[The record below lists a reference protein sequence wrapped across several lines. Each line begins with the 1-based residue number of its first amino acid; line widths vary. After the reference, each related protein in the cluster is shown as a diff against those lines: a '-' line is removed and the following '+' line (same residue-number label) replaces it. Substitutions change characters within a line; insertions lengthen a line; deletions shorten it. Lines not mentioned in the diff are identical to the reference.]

1 MSNFKAGVVL
11 VTYNR
16 LQELKKSLPC
26 YEKQTKK
33 PVYMIVVDNCS
44 NDGTKEF
51 LEKWENEDCGI
62 IKKVITLPENRGG
75 SGGFYAGLK
84 EASVRTDAD
93 WIWVADDDAFPELYD
108 FEKAELFVEN
118 HAELMKEVSAFCGM
132 CEYEGRV
139 ASVQRARFSK
149 TVLGR
154 HEVPIKESEY
164 RTKEF
169 FEIDLYSFVGTF
181 LRRDALLKAGL
192 PREDFFIYQDDYEHA
207 VRMGKQGKLLCVP
220 EILIHHKDNY
230 MYNREVS
237 WRDYYATRNI
247 VILYKTHIDKKSLR
261 LRILRRLLAAYS
273 SGNKMKI
280 KVIKEAIADGKAEKT
295 GIHPVYKPGWK
306 G

>member
-1 MSNFKAGVVL
+1 MSSFTVGVVL

-16 LQELKKSLPC
+16 LGELQKSLPC
-26 YEKQTKK
+26 YERQSRK
-33 PVYMIVVDNCS
+33 PEYMIVVDNCS
-44 NDGTKEF
+44 TDGTKEF
-51 LEKWENEDCGI
+51 LEKWENQNCGI
-62 IKKVITLPENRGG
+62 DKKVIFLPENRGG

-84 EASVRTDAD
+84 EASERGEAD
-93 WIWVADDDAFPELYD
+93 WIWVADDDAFPELND
-108 FEKAELFVEN
+108 FETAAQFVKD
-118 HAELMKEVSAFCGM
+118 HKEEMVDVSAFCGM

-149 TVLGR
+149 TILGK
-154 HEVPIKESEY
+154 HEVPVPEKEY

-181 LRRDALLKAGL
+181 LRKETLLKAGL

-207 VRMGKQGKLLCVP
+207 VRMGKLGRLLCVP
-220 EILIHHKDNY
+220 KILIHHKDNY

-247 VILYKTHIDKKSLR
+247 VILYQTHLDKKSLR

-295 GIHPVYKPGWK
+295 GLHPVYKPGWK

>member
-1 MSNFKAGVVL
+1 MSNFRTGVVL

-16 LQELKKSLPC
+16 LQELKKALPC

-44 NDGTKEF
+44 TDGTKEF
-51 LEKWENEDCGI
+51 LAEWEVQECGI
-62 IKKVITLPENRGG
+62 IKKVITLPDNRGG

-84 EASVRTDAD
+84 EASERTDAD
-93 WIWVADDDAFPELYD
+93 WIWVADDDAFPEWYD
-108 FEKAELFVEN
+108 FEKAEKFIEN
-118 HAELMKEVSAFCGM
+118 HAEIMEDVSAFCGM

-149 TVLGR
+149 TIFGR
-154 HEVPIKESEY
+154 HEVPIAEKEY
-164 RTKEF
+164 RTKSF

-181 LRRDALLKAGL
+181 LRREALLKAGL

-207 VRMGKQGKLLCVP
+207 VRMGKQGKILCVP

-230 MYNREVS
+230 MYNKEVS

-247 VILYKTHIDKKSLR
+247 VILYKTHLDKKALR
-261 LRILRRLLAAYS
+261 LRIWRRLLAAYS

-280 KVIKEAIADGKAEKT
+280 KVIKEAIADGKNEKT